1 MIISWLKPKVLL
13 CGPTLIQDKTLQGLL
28 RRKFRPLLLTT
39 NKDLEKTIERKKIR
53 LLVLEFS
60 TEWQKEMEIFQKLV
74 AQYTSLPIIV
84 IDGNSSE
91 KAIMTAF
98 RYGAIDV

>member
-1 MIISWLKPKVLL
+1 M
-13 CGPTLIQDKTLQGLL
+13 
-28 RRKFRPLLLTT
+28 
-39 NKDLEKTIERKKIR
+39 EKTIERKKIR

-98 RYGAIDV
+98 RYGAIDVFRKPYFKKLLAERIEVLLLQSGNDGATARD